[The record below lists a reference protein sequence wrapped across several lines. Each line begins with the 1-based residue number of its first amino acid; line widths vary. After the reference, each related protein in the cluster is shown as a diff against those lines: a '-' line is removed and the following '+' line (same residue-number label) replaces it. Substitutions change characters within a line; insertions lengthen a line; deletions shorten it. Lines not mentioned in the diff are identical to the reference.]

1 MSPLTPNRGPGP
13 GIRPGVPLPRSSLE
27 EGDVHCC
34 STGSPPGAS
43 CWVGQ
48 WAKLAPASPGAA
60 FDVTVMAWQLALLI
74 SASCVPVPL
83 REVCTLACGVF
94 RAALSMHSRLWVSHR
109 VVKWLA
115 WAPAALADRDQ
126 TCTQALGFQG
136 SCSNHDATLPV
147 ASLWVQGVGCSHLRA
162 PVTFLQELSWSSEV
176 TPASPPRPCTSLLPR
191 RPPHDLMQTA
201 VDMAFPSP
209 FWSRS
214 PYPMPASPCCLGQ
227 SWHRAATACPPLPSR
242 ASLGFQ
248 LAELFETCPGS

>member
-1 MSPLTPNRGPGP
+1 MAAGTAYQCFLCARATQRGLHIGSWGLQGSPEHALTPLGE
-13 GIRPGVPLPRSSLE
+13 VSEPL
-27 EGDVHCC
+27 
-34 STGSPPGAS
+34 
-43 CWVGQ
+43 
-48 WAKLAPASPGAA
+48 
-60 FDVTVMAWQLALLI
+60 
-74 SASCVPVPL
+74 
-83 REVCTLACGVF
+83 
-94 RAALSMHSRLWVSHR
+94 SHR

-115 WAPAALADRDQ
+115 WAPAALAGRDQ

-147 ASLWVQGVGCSHLRA
+147 ASLWVQGVGGSHLRA

-248 LAELFETCPGS
+248 LTELFETCPGS